1 MTAEERSGVRRAFL
15 TPVAFQI
22 AGFQLPMHEW
32 LSSLYSRRGE
42 VSHCYPLPPYE
53 ILKDSFISL
62 CLFCSFIHGST
73 GMGEKLSSGENSLLS
88 GWYLRVSQEDVTVS
102 SLRTYAK
109 RARQRHTKVA
119 FLSNAACCRSQK
131 SVAFFPHAASI
142 ALLVRW
148 FVSNHISSLRTLKY
162 YIIAYGLRPRV
173 QATPVQ

>member
-73 GMGEKLSSGENSLLS
+73 GMCQKLSSGENSLLS

-102 SLRTYAK
+102 SLRTYAI
-109 RARQRHTKVA
+109 RVTHRHTKV
-119 FLSNAACCRSQK
+119 ACCRSQK
-131 SVAFFPHAASI
+131 SVIYFPHAASI
-142 ALLVRW
+142 ALLVRS
-148 FVSNHISSLRTLKY
+148 FVSNHISSLRTLQY

-173 QATPVQ
+173 QATLVQ